1 MVDRHAA
8 LQLSVH
14 RPAVLPHPRRP
25 PRRPVA
31 RCRLSGDHH
40 RFLELPGSR
49 GRPVDLADGRRVQ
62 LWQGPARTD
71 RPRQP
76 RLPVGVVPGGQR
88 AQHGCRGPPMITAQ
102 HVVNIVLDEAAKLGG
117 ADETMVLV
125 SDKVEATLRWAGNSM
140 TTNGVSV
147 SRNITV
153 ISVVRRGAS
162 AHIGTVVSAEV
173 DPRVIP
179 GLVASSQDA
188 ARSAPAAVDAAPL
201 LADSG
206 VPADWDAPVPGTGPL
221 VFADVA
227 ESLSR
232 GFGGTDRLYGFA
244 HHSVSTTFL
253 ASSTGLRRRYTQPTG
268 AVEINAKR
276 GDASAWAGIGT
287 TDFVDVPTDSLL
299 EQLSMRL
306 GWARRSVELPAG
318 RYETIMPPSAVADMM
333 LYLAWSMA
341 GRGAQEGRTALSAP
355 GGGTRV
361 GERLTD
367 LPLTLFSDPMAPGL
381 ACTPFVAVSS
391 SSETVS
397 LFDNGME
404 IGQVDWIR
412 DGVINALAYP
422 RATAAKFDA
431 KVAVAA
437 DNLVMTG
444 GSAELP
450 DMIAATERGLLLTTL
465 WYIREVDPTTM
476 LLTGLTRDGVYLI
489 EDGEVTAAVN
499 NFRFNESPLDLL
511 RRVTEAGAS
520 EKTLPR
526 ECSDWATRAA
536 MPSLRIPDFYMS
548 SVSQAQ

>member
-1 MVDRHAA
+1 
-8 LQLSVH
+8 
-14 RPAVLPHPRRP
+14 
-25 PRRPVA
+25 
-31 RCRLSGDHH
+31 
-40 RFLELPGSR
+40 
-49 GRPVDLADGRRVQ
+49 
-62 LWQGPARTD
+62 
-71 RPRQP
+71 
-76 RLPVGVVPGGQR
+76 
-88 AQHGCRGPPMITAQ
+88 MITAQ
-102 HVVNIVLDEAAKLGG
+102 HVVNIVLDEAAKAGR

-125 SDKVEATLRWAGNSM
+125 TDRVEATLRWAGNSM

-147 SRNITV
+147 SRSTTV
-153 ISVVRRGAS
+153 ISIVRQGES
-162 AHIGTVVSAEV
+162 AFIGTVVSAEV

-179 GLVASSQDA
+179 GLVAASQDA
-188 ARSAPAAVDAAPL
+188 ARSAPEAGDAAPL
-201 LADSG
+201 LADTG
-206 VPADWDAPVPGTGPL
+206 VPADWDAPVPGTGAE

-227 ESLSR
+227 SSLSR
-232 GFGGTDRLYGFA
+232 GFRGSDRLYGFA

-253 ASSTGLRRRYTQPTG
+253 ASSTGLRRRYTQPAG

-287 TDFVDVPTDSLL
+287 PDFVDVPTDLLL
-299 EQLSMRL
+299 EQLSTRL
-306 GWARRSVELPAG
+306 DWAQRSVELPAG
-318 RYETIMPPSAVADMM
+318 RYETIMPPSTVADMM
-333 LYLAWSMA
+333 IYMAWSMA
-341 GRGAQEGRTALSAP
+341 GRGAQEGRTAFSAP

-361 GERLTD
+361 GERLTE

-381 ACTPFVAVSS
+381 ACTPFVAASN

-397 LFDNGME
+397 VFDNGME

-444 GSAELP
+444 GSVDLA

-465 WYIREVDPTTM
+465 WYIREVDPTTL

-511 RRVTEAGAS
+511 RRATEAGVS

-526 ECSDWATRAA
+526 EWGDWATRAA
-536 MPSLRIPDFYMS
+536 MPSLRIPDFHMS

>member
-1 MVDRHAA
+1 
-8 LQLSVH
+8 
-14 RPAVLPHPRRP
+14 
-25 PRRPVA
+25 
-31 RCRLSGDHH
+31 
-40 RFLELPGSR
+40 
-49 GRPVDLADGRRVQ
+49 
-62 LWQGPARTD
+62 
-71 RPRQP
+71 
-76 RLPVGVVPGGQR
+76 
-88 AQHGCRGPPMITAQ
+88 MITAQ

-125 SDKVEATLRWAGNSM
+125 TDKVEATLRWAGNSM
-140 TTNGVSV
+140 TTNGVSLNR
-147 SRNITV
+147 SITV
-153 ISVVRRGAS
+153 ISVVRQGTS

-173 DPRVIP
+173 DPRVLP
-179 GLVASSQDA
+179 GLVAASQDA
-188 ARSAPAAVDAAPL
+188 ARSAPEAADAAPL
-201 LADSG
+201 LAGSG
-206 VPADWDAPVPGTGPL
+206 APADWDAPVPGTGPL

-227 ESLSR
+227 DSLSR
-232 GFGGTDRLYGFA
+232 AFRGADRLYGFA

-253 ASSTGLRRRYTQPTG
+253 ASSTGVRRRYTQPTG

-276 GDASAWAGIGT
+276 GDASAWAGLGT
-287 TDFVDVPTDSLL
+287 PDFIDVPVGSLL
-299 EQLSMRL
+299 EQLSTRL
-306 GWARRSVELPAG
+306 GWAQRSVELPAG
-318 RYETIMPPSAVADMM
+318 RYETIMPPSTVSDMM
-333 LYLAWSMA
+333 IYLAWSMA
-341 GRGAQEGRTALSAP
+341 GRGAQEGRTAFSAP

-361 GERLTD
+361 GERLTE

-397 LFDNGME
+397 VFDNGME
-404 IGQVDWIR
+404 LAQVDWIR
-412 DGVINALAYP
+412 NGVINALAYP

-444 GSAELP
+444 GSAELA

-465 WYIREVDPTTM
+465 WYIREVDPTTL

-511 RRVTEAGAS
+511 RRATEAGAS

-526 ECSDWATRAA
+526 EWGDWATRAA